1 MEDREII
8 ELYFARS
15 EDAIAQTAK
24 KYGGYLAMIAGG
36 ILSSAEDRDEC
47 VQDTYYRT
55 WAAIPPQRPQY
66 FRAWLGCLTRSIS
79 IDRWR
84 AEHAKKRGGGEYALS
99 LDELGECVPAP
110 DETAGVVDRVTLSA
124 VLDRSLDELADC
136 VPVSDETQR
145 VADREAITGAL
156 DRFLAARRPIDRRI
170 FLQRYWYFR
179 SVRQIARDCEVNES
193 RVKVSLHRSRNALR
207 QLLEEEGIAL

>member
-99 LDELGECVPAP
+99 LDELGDCIPAS
-110 DETAGVVDRVTLSA
+110 DDTAGVVDRVALSA
-124 VLDRSLDELADC
+124 V
-136 VPVSDETQR
+136 
-145 VADREAITGAL
+145 L

-179 SVRQIARDCEVNES
+179 PVKQIARDCGVAEGS
-193 RVKVSLHRSRNALR
+193 VKASLYRSRSVLR
-207 QLLEEEGIAL
+207 RMLEEEGIAL

>member
-24 KYGGYLAMIAGG
+24 KYGGYLAMIAGS

-84 AEHAKKRGGGEYALS
+84 AEHAKKRGGTQYIL
-99 LDELGECVPAP
+99 
-110 DETAGVVDRVTLSA
+110 
-124 VLDRSLDELADC
+124 SLDELADC
-136 VPVSDETQR
+136 VPGSDETQR
-145 VADREAITGAL
+145 VADREVITGAI

-170 FLQRYWYFR
+170 FLQRYWYACP
-179 SVRQIARDCEVNES
+179 IAEIAQES
-193 RVKVSLHRSRNALR
+193 GLREGAVKMRLSRMREKLR
-207 QLLEEEGIAL
+207 KHLEGKELL

>member
-84 AEHAKKRGGGEYALS
+84 AEHAKKRGGTQYIL
-99 LDELGECVPAP
+99 
-110 DETAGVVDRVTLSA
+110 
-124 VLDRSLDELADC
+124 SLDELADC

-145 VADREAITGAL
+145 VADREASTGAL

>member
-1 MEDREII
+1 MEDIEII

-24 KYGGYLAMIAGG
+24 KYGSHLHMIAGS
-36 ILSSAEDRDEC
+36 ILPSAEDRDEC
-47 VQDTYYRT
+47 VQDTYLRT
-55 WAAIPPQRPQY
+55 WEAIPPQRPQY

-84 AEHAKKRGGGEYALS
+84 AEHAKKRGGKQFILS
-99 LDELGECVPAP
+99 LEELGKCVPAA
-110 DETAGVVDRVTLSA
+110 DET
-124 VLDRSLDELADC
+124 E
-136 VPVSDETQR
+136 R
-145 VADREAITGAL
+145 VADREVITEAL
-156 DRFLAARRPIDRRI
+156 DRFLTARRPVDRHI

-179 SVRQIARDCEVNES
+179 SVRQIAKDCGMNEN